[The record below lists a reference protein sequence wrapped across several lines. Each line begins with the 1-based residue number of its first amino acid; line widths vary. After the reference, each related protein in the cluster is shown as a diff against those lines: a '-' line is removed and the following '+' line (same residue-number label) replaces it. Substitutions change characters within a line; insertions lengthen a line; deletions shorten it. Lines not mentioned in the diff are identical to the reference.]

1 MSGRSS
7 SSGSHPSSATRRS
20 TSLSPAVLRAVL
32 SAVTAPPRAPT
43 TEPAEAPTVPRV
55 RRGRASAQNWLGR
68 INWWHLAPILIAAVF
83 AIVYLIWQPRTVD
96 LAAHTFRAELFGE
109 EGFTIWNGQ
118 WYGGHHTPAYSIISP
133 PLAWLLSPPVA
144 LAIAAVASA
153 ALFPPLMRGHFG
165 EERARWGSIW
175 FGAGTAT
182 LLFTAR
188 LPFAI
193 GVAFG
198 LAALLALQRHRYG
211 LAIVF
216 AVLCPLGSPVAG
228 LFLAMAGVA
237 YAIAERRDRTK
248 RLEGLAI
255 AAASF
260 IPPVFLA
267 WAFPEGGW
275 APFPTSAYVPIPLF
289 ALACLIVLPREESAL
304 RWGAVLYGLGATLA
318 LAVETPMGG
327 NAVRLG
333 ALFGG
338 PVLVCA
344 LWGRRFRYRLVVL
357 PLIAAG
363 FAALALWQWS
373 PAVRDVIKYIEDPA
387 AKSDYF
393 EPLRQFLFTLPD
405 QRRIEIPF
413 TRSHWEGAEVAMDQA
428 LARGWLR
435 QLDTGLHPIFYREGI
450 NRLTYASWLVDNAV
464 RYVALPSAKPDKSSY
479 AERALIEKGLPYLR
493 LRWKSDDWRVYE
505 VLLPAPLVIPQ
516 KDANVVLEQLQ
527 SDELLLDVKRPGEA
541 IVKVRWTPYW
551 FASHACV
558 EPYGDWTKVIAEQK
572 GFVRLST
579 RFAPE
584 RLFQR
589 GRRCDDSVNG

>member
-1 MSGRSS
+1 M
-7 SSGSHPSSATRRS
+7 RR
-20 TSLSPAVLRAVL
+20 LLR
-32 SAVTAPPRAPT
+32 
-43 TEPAEAPTVPRV
+43 
-55 RRGRASAQNWLGR
+55 R
-68 INWWHLAPILIAAVF
+68 IDWWQAAPILIALLF

-96 LAAHTFRAELFGE
+96 LAAHTFRADLFGE

-133 PLAWLLSPPVA
+133 PLAWLLSPPVV
-144 LAIAAVASA
+144 LAMGAVAAA
-153 ALFPPLMRGHFG
+153 ALFPPLARGHFG
-165 EERARWGSIW
+165 ADRARWGSIW
-175 FGAGTAT
+175 FGAATAT
-182 LLFTAR
+182 LLFTSR

-211 LAIVF
+211 WAIVL

-228 LFLAMAGVA
+228 LFLAMAGIA
-237 YAIAERRDRTK
+237 YAIAERRNRVN
-248 RLEGLAI
+248 RLEGIAI
-255 AAASF
+255 AAAAF

-289 ALACLIVLPREESAL
+289 ALAVLIVLPREEAAL
-304 RWGAVLYGLGATLA
+304 RWGAVLYGLGATAA

-338 PVLVCA
+338 PVLLCA
-344 LWGRRFRYRLVVL
+344 LWGRRFRHRFVVL
-357 PLIAAG
+357 PLIAVG
-363 FAALALWQWS
+363 FALLAFWQWS

-393 EPLRQFLFTLPD
+393 EPLRQFLFRLPD

-413 TRSHWEGAEVAMDQA
+413 TRSHWEGAEVAMEQP

-450 NRLTYASWLVDNAV
+450 NRLTYASWLSDNGV

-479 AERALIEKGLPYLR
+479 GERALIEKGLPYLR
-493 LRWKSDDWRVYE
+493 LRWKSSDWRVYE
-505 VLLPAPLVIPQ
+505 VLLPSPLVIPQ
-516 KDANVVLEQLQ
+516 KDANVVLEQMQ
-527 SDELLLDVKRPGEA
+527 SDELLLDVKRLGEA

-551 FASHACV
+551 FASNACV
-558 EPYGDWTKVIAEQK
+558 EPHGDWTKVIAEQT

-589 GRRCDDSVNG
+589 GRRCDDSVTG

>member
-1 MSGRSS
+1 
-7 SSGSHPSSATRRS
+7 
-20 TSLSPAVLRAVL
+20 LLRAVL
-32 SAVTAPPRAPT
+32 SAVTAPPRVL
-43 TEPAEAPTVPRV
+43 PAEAAPPARV
-55 RRGRASAQNWLGR
+55 DRGRGPSWLR
-68 INWWHLAPILIAAVF
+68 RVDLWKVAPVAAALVVAIA
-83 AIVYLIWQPRTVD
+83 YLIWQPRTVD
-96 LAAHTFRAELFGE
+96 LAAHTFRADLFGE

-118 WYGGHHTPAYSIISP
+118 WYGGHHTPAYSILSP
-133 PLAWLLSPPVA
+133 PLAWLLTPPVA
-144 LAIAAVASA
+144 LALAAVFSA
-153 ALFPPLMRGHFG
+153 GIFAPLARGHWG
-165 EERARWGSIW
+165 NERARWGAIW
-175 FGAGTAT
+175 FGVGTAT
-182 LLFTAR
+182 LLFTSR

-211 LAIVF
+211 WAIVLS
-216 AVLCPLGSPVAG
+216 VLCPLGSPVAG

-237 YAIAERRDRTK
+237 YAIAERHNRVN
-248 RLEGLAI
+248 RLEGIAI

-275 APFPTSAYVPIPLF
+275 APFPHSAYVPIPLF
-289 ALACLIVLPREESAL
+289 ALACLLLLPRGEGTL
-304 RWGAVLYGLGATLA
+304 RWGALLYGLGSTLA
-318 LAVETPMGG
+318 LVIETPMGG

-338 PVLVCA
+338 PVMLCA
-344 LWGRRFRYRLVVL
+344 LWGRPWAKRVWVVPIL
-357 PLIAAG
+357 TVG
-363 FAALALWQWS
+363 FAALAFWQWS
-373 PAVRDVIKYIEDPA
+373 PAVRDVIKYLEDPA

-393 EPLRQFLFTLPD
+393 ESLRQFLFRLPD

-413 TRSHWEGAEVAMDQA
+413 TRSHWEGSEIAMEQA

-435 QLDTGLHPIFYREGI
+435 QLDTGLHPIFYRDGL
-450 NRLTYASWLVDNAV
+450 NQLTYASWLSDNAV

-479 AERALIEKGLPYLR
+479 GERALIEKGLPYLR

-505 VLLPAPLVIPQ
+505 VLLPAPLVISQ
-516 KDANVVLEQLQ
+516 KDANIVLEQFQ

-551 FASHACV
+551 FASNACV
-558 EPYGDWTKVIAEQK
+558 EPDGDWTRVIAKYE

-584 RLFQR
+584 RLFER
-589 GRRCDDSVNG
+589 GRRCDDSAGPIP

>member
-1 MSGRSS
+1 M
-7 SSGSHPSSATRRS
+7 
-20 TSLSPAVLRAVL
+20 LRALL
-32 SAVTAPPRAPT
+32 SAVTAPPRAPA
-43 TEPAEAPTVPRV
+43 TEPAEAPLPRLRQ
-55 RRGRASAQNWLGR
+55 RREAVQRWYRR
-68 INWWHLAPILIAAVF
+68 IDPWHAAPILIAVLF

-96 LAAHTFRAELFGE
+96 LAAHTFRADLFGE
-109 EGFTIWNGQ
+109 EGFTLWNGQ
-118 WYGGHHTPAYSIISP
+118 WYGGHHTPAYSILSP
-133 PLAWLLSPPVA
+133 PLAWLLGPPLA
-144 LAIAAVASA
+144 LALAAVASA
-153 ALFPPLMRGHFG
+153 ALFPPLVRGHFG

-175 FGAGTAT
+175 FGAATAT
-182 LLFTAR
+182 LLFTSR

-211 LAIVF
+211 LAIALAVF
-216 AVLCPLGSPVAG
+216 CSLGSPVAG

-237 YAIAERRDRTK
+237 YAIAERRDRIK

-255 AAASF
+255 CAAAL
-260 IPPVFLA
+260 IPPLFLA

-289 ALACLIVLPREESAL
+289 ALVCLIVLPREEAAL
-304 RWGAVLYGLGATLA
+304 RWGAVLYALGATLA

-338 PVLVCA
+338 PVLLCA

-357 PLIAAG
+357 PLLVAG
-363 FAALALWQWS
+363 FATLALWQWS
-373 PAVRDVIKYIEDPA
+373 PAVRDVKKYIEDPA

-393 EPLRQFLFTLPD
+393 EPLRQFLYTLPD

-413 TRSHWEGAEVAMDQA
+413 TRSHWEGSEVAMEMP

-450 NRLTYASWLVDNAV
+450 NRLTYASWLSDNAV

-479 AERALIEKGLPYLR
+479 GERALIEKGLPYLR
-493 LRWKSDDWRVYE
+493 LRWKSDDWRVYD
-505 VLLPAPLVIPQ
+505 VLLAAPLVIPQ

-551 FASHACV
+551 FASNACV
-558 EPYGDWTKVIAEQK
+558 EPHGDWTKVIAEQE

-579 RFAPE
+579 RFSPE

-589 GRRCDDSVNG
+589 GRRCDDSVTG

>member
-1 MSGRSS
+1 
-7 SSGSHPSSATRRS
+7 
-20 TSLSPAVLRAVL
+20 VLRA
-32 SAVTAPPRAPT
+32 AVTAPKSAPPRR
-43 TEPAEAPTVPRV
+43 EAPR
-55 RRGRASAQNWLGR
+55 RRGRFARLRPPPGTSWYSR
-68 INWWHLAPILIAAVF
+68 VDWWHVAPVAIAVVF

-96 LAAHTFRAELFGE
+96 LAAHTFRADLFGK

-144 LAIAAVASA
+144 LALAAVACS
-153 ALFPPLMRGHFG
+153 ALFGPLARGAFG
-165 EERARWGSIW
+165 EQAARWGSIW
-175 FGAGTAT
+175 FGVGSAT

-193 GVAFG
+193 GVALA
-198 LAALLALQRHRYG
+198 LAALLALQRSRYAW
-211 LAIVF
+211 AIVF
-216 AVLCPLGSPVAG
+216 AILSPLGSPVAG
-228 LFLAMAGVA
+228 LFLAMAGAAVA
-237 YAIAERRDRTK
+237 LGANGDRAK

-255 AAASF
+255 AAAAF
-260 IPPVFLA
+260 IPPMFLS

-275 APFPTSAYVPIPLF
+275 APFPFTAYLPIPAF
-289 ALACLIVLPREESAL
+289 AIACLIVLPREERVL
-304 RWGAVLYGLGATLA
+304 RWGAALYGIGASVA
-318 LAVETPMGG
+318 LPLETPMGG

-338 PVLVCA
+338 PVLLCA
-344 LWGRRFRYRLVVL
+344 LWGRPITRKVWAA
-357 PLIAAG
+357 PLLAAG
-363 FAALALWQWS
+363 FAALAFWQWS
-373 PAVRDVIKYIEDPA
+373 PAVRDVIKYLEDPA

-393 EPLRQFLFTLPD
+393 EPLRQFLYTLPD

-413 TRSHWEGAEVAMDQA
+413 TRSHWEGAEIAPEVP

-435 QLDTGLHPIFYREGI
+435 QLDTGLHPIFYKGTI
-450 NRLTYASWLVDNAV
+450 NRLTYASWLADNAV

-479 AERALIEKGLPYLR
+479 GERALIEKGLPYLR

-505 VLLPAPLVIPQ
+505 VLLPAPIVISQ
-516 KDANVVLEQLQ
+516 GDSRIVLEQFG

-551 FASHACV
+551 YASNACV
-558 EPYGDWTKVIAEQK
+558 EPDGDWTRVIADEV

-579 RFAPE
+579 RFSPE
-584 RLFQR
+584 RLFSR
-589 GRRCDDSVNG
+589 GRRCAD

>member
-1 MSGRSS
+1 M
-7 SSGSHPSSATRRS
+7 
-20 TSLSPAVLRAVL
+20 LRALL
-32 SAVTAPPRAPT
+32 SAVTAPPRAPA
-43 TEPAEAPTVPRV
+43 TEPAEAPLPRLRQ
-55 RRGRASAQNWLGR
+55 RREAVQRWYRR
-68 INWWHLAPILIAAVF
+68 IDPWHAAPIVIAVLF

-96 LAAHTFRAELFGE
+96 LAAHTFRADLFGE
-109 EGFTIWNGQ
+109 EGFTLWNGQ
-118 WYGGHHTPAYSIISP
+118 WYGGHHTPAYSILSP
-133 PLAWLLSPPVA
+133 PLAWLLGPPLA
-144 LAIAAVASA
+144 LALAAVASA
-153 ALFPPLMRGHFG
+153 ALFPPLVRGHFG

-175 FGAGTAT
+175 FGAATAT
-182 LLFTAR
+182 LLFTSR

-211 LAIVF
+211 LAIALAVF
-216 AVLCPLGSPVAG
+216 CSLGSPVAG

-237 YAIAERRDRTK
+237 YAIAERRDRIK

-255 AAASF
+255 CAAAL
-260 IPPVFLA
+260 IPPLFLA

-289 ALACLIVLPREESAL
+289 ALACLIVLPREEAAL
-304 RWGAVLYGLGATLA
+304 RWGAVLYALGATLA

-338 PVLVCA
+338 PVLLCA
-344 LWGRRFRYRLVVL
+344 LWGRRFRYRLIVL
-357 PLIAAG
+357 PLLVAG
-363 FAALALWQWS
+363 FATLALWQWS
-373 PAVRDVIKYIEDPA
+373 PAVRDVKKYIEDPA

-393 EPLRQFLFTLPD
+393 EPLRQFLYTLPD

-413 TRSHWEGAEVAMDQA
+413 TRSHWEGSEVAMEMP

-450 NRLTYASWLVDNAV
+450 NRLTYASWLSDNAV

-479 AERALIEKGLPYLR
+479 GERALIEKGLPYLR
-493 LRWKSDDWRVYE
+493 LRWKSDDWRVYD
-505 VLLPAPLVIPQ
+505 VLLAAPLVIPQ

-551 FASHACV
+551 FASNACV
-558 EPYGDWTKVIAEQK
+558 EPHGDWTKVIAEEE

-579 RFAPE
+579 RFSPE

-589 GRRCDDSVNG
+589 GRRCDDSVTG